1 MELAQNLGQK
11 SSLWNK
17 INDKRWFLLT
27 SYFLDI
33 SSKIFTFKSHFLPVD
48 TNDAVLLFS
57 WKKNLLSG
65 SILERMTKESC
76 LESRW

>member
-48 TNDAVLLFS
+48 TNDAILLFS
-57 WKKNLLSG
+57 WKKKIAKWKHFREND
-65 SILERMTKESC
+65 KKKVV
-76 LESRW
+76 